1 MDNVELNFHKWQKG
15 WVLCWSPQSL
25 PLSHWWCLYSGSSLI
40 SKLFEFYLLLSKK
53 KKKKPNIIWNIRW
66 IQHTIVLPSGLISSN
81 YFHFQV
87 LLNQT
92 HCSNLYVKHSSITKT
107 SIVLEAQ
114 VKLKRTP
121 LLTQRFY
128 GCYSPICR
136 RLVKDENS
144 LQKLQIIEQLVTHTQ

>member
-1 MDNVELNFHKWQKG
+1 MAKRLSFMLKSPKPSPIPLMVPVLWIIINQQTL
-15 WVLCWSPQSL
+15 WVLPSA
-25 PLSHWWCLYSGSSLI
+25 I
-40 SKLFEFYLLLSKK
+40 KK

-144 LQKLQIIEQLVTHTQ
+144 LQKLQIIEQLVTHTQQDFLSIVIGT